1 MKPQPPLVVVA
12 FLTDDNNQ
20 GINALSMKPRI
31 YAARIAA
38 RVLLLRIWGKSKTKD
53 PREVLRNAIDLAAQ
67 DLKLEVE
74 RVPAILGDNQ
84 IAGVLDRLEKRIQVA
99 TKFRHTSQ
107 RFTCAH
113 EIAHFI
119 LHPGTVYFR
128 DRELSAPGQHR
139 EYFEIEADAFAAEFL
154 MPRNYLDPVFY
165 EMFDGP
171 IDGTIPNPDLIFSI
185 GEGKRTRKFSETA
198 EEFALFS
205 PLTRASVIAA
215 AHTYK
220 GRFFAPLTE
229 QFNVSQKAMGIQLL
243 QMGLVK

>member
-1 MKPQPPLVVVA
+1 
-12 FLTDDNNQ
+12 
-20 GINALSMKPRI
+20 MKPRI

-38 RVLLLRIWGKSKTKD
+38 RVLLRRIWVKSEARD
-53 PREVLRNAIDLAAQ
+53 PREVLRSALDLAAQ

-84 IAGVLDRLEKRIQVA
+84 IAGVLDRLGKRIQVA

-139 EYFEIEADAFAAEFL
+139 EYYEVEADAFAAEFL
-154 MPRNYLDPVFY
+154 MPRTYLDPVFH
-165 EMFDGP
+165 EMFGGP
-171 IDGTIPNPDLIFSI
+171 IDGTIPNPDLVFSI
-185 GEGKRTRKFSETA
+185 GERKETRNFWTT
-198 EEFALFS
+198 EEFTLLS